1 MSKSV
6 QTQRILHKN
15 YRHPTKHTSSKNRL
29 MHGDQC
35 ISVHE
40 AFCLPK
46 AIKAM
51 CELKILRFQDISVAT
66 KLSSISSHHYSLSR
80 LGVTVMSSVSG
91 LYTFTIKS
99 GSSKL
104 TRHAR
109 TPSSG
114 NFLFLTRIS
123 RATGCFC
130 SNSKKTTYTTSWC
143 PHVAMQHEVENPRTW
158 EVELK
163 FWTGVYFFQGAKLFV
178 SSQQLVFGQ
187 SLKIQATFPLKS
199 STVSVVC
206 WPIVKRTANLLLFS
220 ATQKST
226 L

>member
-1 MSKSV
+1 MHQCTHTWGFLSAEGHKSYV
-6 QTQRILHKN
+6 WTENIEIPRYLCRDKALKYLKSPLN
-15 YRHPTKHTSSKNRL
+15 LERL
-29 MHGDQC
+29 WCH
-35 ISVHE
+35 
-40 AFCLPK
+40 LW
-46 AIKAM
+46 
-51 CELKILRFQDISVAT
+51 
-66 KLSSISSHHYSLSR
+66 
-80 LGVTVMSSVSG
+80 LGLTVMSSVSG
-91 LYTFTIKS
+91 LYTFTINAA

-114 NFLFLTRIS
+114 NLLFLTRIS

-130 SNSKKTTYTTSWC
+130 SNSRKTTYTTSWC
-143 PHVAMQHEVENPRTW
+143 PHVAMQHEVENSRTW

-163 FWTGVYFFQGAKLFV
+163 FWTAVYFFQGAKLFV

-206 WPIVKRTANLLLFS
+206 WPIVKRTANLLLLS
-220 ATQKST
+220 AAQKST